1 VYMAHCA
8 RSGMWS
14 PAQRTRLAL
23 VLELEDNRDGNERSE
38 TVHFLLE
45 AFIRDYNHKGQ
56 HSSRRRRRI

>member
-1 VYMAHCA
+1 
-8 RSGMWS
+8 MWS